1 MSTYMVSLVSIAI
14 NFLLYTRSRA
24 HIQRTDPT
32 NVGLIQ
38 ASTEEDGCSLE
49 SGDIDEAELLSS
61 QNENVRYI
69 SKFQDKN
76 YNFKIIC
83 S

>member
-1 MSTYMVSLVSIAI
+1 VSPHTSHVICSNCDVEIKI
-14 NFLLYTRSRA
+14 IIYSCCFFRSRA

-32 NVGLIQ
+32 NVGLIT

-61 QNENVRYI
+61 QNESVSLI
-69 SKFQDKN
+69 KFN
-76 YNFKIIC
+76 
-83 S
+83 

>member
-1 MSTYMVSLVSIAI
+1 MAPCVYVLYMVSFAVNVTDIKMYCIVTIFSSIS
-14 NFLLYTRSRA
+14 RSRA

-32 NVGLIQ
+32 NVGLIT

-61 QNENVRYI
+61 QNESV
-69 SKFQDKN
+69 S
-76 YNFKIIC
+76 
-83 S
+83 